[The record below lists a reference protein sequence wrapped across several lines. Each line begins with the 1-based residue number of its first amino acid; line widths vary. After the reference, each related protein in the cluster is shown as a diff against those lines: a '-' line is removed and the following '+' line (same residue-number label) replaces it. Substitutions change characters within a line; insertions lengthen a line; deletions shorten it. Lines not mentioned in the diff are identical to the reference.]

1 MPNHEEHCEDSSRR
15 YGKTFSE
22 LHTWMDEPSTILGP
36 NHRKYRHDPN
46 TTPLEAKKIFGE
58 NADHACLD
66 HIRLDE
72 LDSRRKG
79 IGRTPIDKAR
89 LQKIPNPFEI
99 GFLSVIFLAIAIFL
113 VSNPFIR
120 WASIPF
126 FIFSFILFLGFLGS
140 LTQSKKNIITDNS
153 YTLEMP
159 KTEWKRLNT
168 CPKCGTKYDCELD
181 KCPNCGKEEKR

>member
-1 MPNHEEHCEDSSRR
+1 MPNHETHCEDSYRR

-46 TTPLEAKKIFGE
+46 TTPWEAKRIFGE

-79 IGRTPIDKAR
+79 IGKTPIGRAKPLRTP
-89 LQKIPNPFEI
+89 NPLAI
-99 GFLSVIFLAIAIFL
+99 GFLSLMFFFIGIFF
-113 VSNPFIR
+113 VSNPLLR
-120 WASIPF
+120 WGSIMF
-126 FIFSFILFLGFLGS
+126 LIFSFVLFLAFVGS
-140 LTQSKKNIITDNS
+140 LIQPKKNVATNYS
-153 YTLEMP
+153 YSLEMP

-168 CPKCGTKYDCELD
+168 CPKCGTKYNSELD
-181 KCPNCGKEEKR
+181 KCPNCGQE